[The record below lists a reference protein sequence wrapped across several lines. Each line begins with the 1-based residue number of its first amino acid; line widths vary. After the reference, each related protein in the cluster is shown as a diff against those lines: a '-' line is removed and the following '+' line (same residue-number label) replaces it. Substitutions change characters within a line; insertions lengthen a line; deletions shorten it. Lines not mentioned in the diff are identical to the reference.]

1 MNIGITGTSGF
12 VGKNLSA
19 YLSSHED
26 FSVTAIDRHSEDFCR
41 AITGNLDAVVH
52 LAGKAHDLKNVSNPE
67 EYYESNYELT
77 RRIYDAFLKSNART
91 FIFLSSVKAAA
102 DKVDGLLTEDV
113 TPAPETPY
121 GKSKLLAE
129 QYIQS
134 QDLPAGKRYFIL
146 RPCIIHGPGNKGN
159 INLLYSFVKK
169 GIPYPLAAFNNERS
183 FLSVRNLTFIIG
195 ELITRS
201 SIKGGI
207 YNVADDM
214 ALSTN
219 KLVNEISRTL
229 NVKSKMWKLKPGL
242 IRILAKMGDILHLPL
257 TTERLDKLTENYLVS
272 NKKIK
277 RAINKE
283 WPLTTLQG
291 LEITVNYLINGK
303 LD

>member
-1 MNIGITGTSGF
+1 MNIGITGASGF

-19 YLSSHED
+19 YLSSNKD
-26 FSVTAIDRHSEDFCR
+26 FSVTAIDRHSEDFCQVM
-41 AITGNLDAVVH
+41 TGNLNAVVH
-52 LAGKAHDLKNVSNPE
+52 LAGKAHDLKNVSSPE
-67 EYYESNYELT
+67 EYYESNYDLT
-77 RRIYDAFLKSNART
+77 RHIYDAFLRSNAHT

-102 DKVDGLLTEDV
+102 DKVDGLLTEDI
-113 TPAPETPY
+113 TPNPETPY

-134 QDLPAGKRYFIL
+134 QNLPAGKRYFIL

-169 GIPYPLAAFNNERS
+169 GIPYPLAGFNNERS
-183 FLSVRNLTFIIG
+183 FLGVKNLTFIIG
-195 ELITRS
+195 QLIMRNV
-201 SIKGGI
+201 IEGGI
-207 YNVADDM
+207 YNIADDM

-219 KLVNEISRTL
+219 QLVDEISRTL
-229 NVKSKMWKLKPGL
+229 NLKPKKWKLNPRL
-242 IRILAKMGDILHLPL
+242 IRTLAKVGDILHLPL

-277 RAINKE
+277 QAINKE
-283 WPLTTLQG
+283 WPLTTLEG
-291 LEITVNYLINGK
+291 LEITVNHLIAGK